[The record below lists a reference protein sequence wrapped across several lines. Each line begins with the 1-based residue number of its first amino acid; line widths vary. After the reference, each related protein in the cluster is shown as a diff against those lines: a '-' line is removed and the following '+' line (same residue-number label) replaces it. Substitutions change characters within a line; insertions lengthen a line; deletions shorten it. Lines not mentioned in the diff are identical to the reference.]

1 MSSMILL
8 NNSLE
13 TVQSRRSPCGNPVH
27 EVLIIFTRYPE
38 PGKTK
43 TRLIPSLGPDGAAGL
58 QRRMTEHTL
67 TRVREFQGYRPVSV
81 EVRYEGGNQHLIEQ
95 WLGVDIPSR
104 PQGNG
109 DLGQRMARA
118 FHEAFQAGM
127 GRVVLVGTDIPHITP
142 RILHGAF
149 ESLRSTDVVLGPA
162 RDGGYYLIG
171 MRRASPQL
179 FVDLP
184 WGTEKVMKRTKRI
197 SHDLGLSVVLLDTL
211 EDVDRPED
219 LHLWEKASKEI
230 PRTHPFPRI
239 SIIIP
244 TLNEAAHLRATLA
257 TIKTAS
263 NVEVIVVDGGS
274 SDGTVEVARSMGTEV
289 ITFPPGRARQMNAG
303 ASRATG
309 AILLFLHGDTRLP
322 IGFDYHIRKILA
334 RPRAVAGAFQLRVDG
349 NLPGLRI
356 MERLVNVRSRR
367 LQFPYGDQAIF
378 LRAHLFRRMGGF
390 PDMPIMEDFELIRRL
405 RRGGRIVIAPVPVLT
420 SARRW
425 KNLGIVRTTLVNYA
439 IPLAYYLGVSPS
451 RLARWYQG
459 KRETDEIRSGPAHG
473 KQKTV

>member
-1 MSSMILL
+1 MIRFARFLEALQRRCSS
-8 NNSLE
+8 
-13 TVQSRRSPCGNPVH
+13 GGKPVR
-27 EVLIIFTRYPE
+27 EGLIIFTRYPE

-67 TRVREFQGYRPVSV
+67 TRVRELQRYRPVSV
-81 EVRYEGGNQHLIEQ
+81 EVRYEGGNKHLMEQ
-95 WLGVDIPSR
+95 WLGADIPFR

-127 GRVVLVGTDIPHITP
+127 DRVVLVGTDIPHITP

-149 ESLRSTDVVLGPA
+149 ESLRSTDLVLGPV

-171 MRRASPQL
+171 MRQARPQL

-184 WGTEKVMKRTKRI
+184 WGTEKVMERTRRI
-197 SHDLGLSVVLLDTL
+197 ANNLGLSVVLLEALD
-211 EDVDRPED
+211 DVDRPED
-219 LHLWEKASKEI
+219 LHLWEKIANHMSE
-230 PRTHPFPRI
+230 PHPLPRI

-244 TLNEAAHLRATLA
+244 TLNEAANLRATLVS
-257 TIKTAS
+257 IKAAS
-263 NVEVIVVDGGS
+263 DVEVIVVDGGS
-274 SDGTVEVARSMGTEV
+274 SDETVEVARSMGTEV
-289 ITFPPGRARQMNAG
+289 ITSPPGRARQMNAG
-303 ASRATG
+303 AVRATG
-309 AILLFLHGDTRLP
+309 EVLLFLHGDTRLP
-322 IGFDYHIRKILA
+322 RGFDYHVRKILA

-356 MERLVNVRSRR
+356 MERLVNLRSRR

-378 LRAHLFRRMGGF
+378 LRADLFRKMGGF

-405 RRGGRIVIAPVPVLT
+405 RRRGRIVIAPVPVLT

-425 KNLGIVRTTLVNYA
+425 QNLGIVRTTLINYA
-439 IPLAYYLGVSPS
+439 IPLAYYLGASPS
-451 RLARWYQG
+451 LLARWYLG
-459 KRETDEIRSGPAHG
+459 KRGI
-473 KQKTV
+473 QKEQRRLKSRGNENG

>member
-1 MSSMILL
+1 MILL

-13 TVQSRRSPCGNPVH
+13 TAQPRRPSWGNPVH
-27 EVLIIFTRYPE
+27 EGLIIFTRYPE

-67 TRVREFQGYRPVSV
+67 TRVREFQGYRTVSV
-81 EVRYEGGNQHLIEQ
+81 EVRYEGGNKHLIEQ
-95 WLGVDIPSR
+95 WLGADIPSR
-104 PQGNG
+104 PQGIG

-142 RILHGAF
+142 RILQGAF

-184 WGTEKVMKRTKRI
+184 WGTEKVMERTKHI
-197 SHDLGLSVVLLDTL
+197 AHDLGLSVVLLDTL

-219 LHLWEKASKEI
+219 LHLWENASKEM

-274 SDGTVEVARSMGTEV
+274 SDGTVEMARSMGTEV
-289 ITFPPGRARQMNAG
+289 ITSSPGRARQMNAG
-303 ASRATG
+303 AARAKG

-322 IGFDYHIRKILA
+322 IGFDYHIHKILA
-334 RPRAVAGAFQLRVDG
+334 CPRAVAGAFQLRVDG

-378 LRAHLFRRMGGF
+378 LRADLFWKMGGF

-405 RRGGRIVIAPVPVLT
+405 RRRGRIVIASVPVLT

-439 IPLAYYLGVSPS
+439 IPLAYYLGASPS
-451 RLARWYQG
+451 RLARWYQR
-459 KRETDEIRSGPAHG
+459 KREADEIRSGTAQG
-473 KQKTV
+473 NQKIV